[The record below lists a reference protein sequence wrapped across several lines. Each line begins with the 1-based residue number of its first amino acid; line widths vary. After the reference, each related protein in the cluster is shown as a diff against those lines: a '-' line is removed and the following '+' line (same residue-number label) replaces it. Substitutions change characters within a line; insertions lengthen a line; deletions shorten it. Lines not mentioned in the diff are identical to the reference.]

1 MWIKLNK
8 SDGTCFGLNREIAY
22 AYLLLQGYLTEGRD
36 KFASCSPRMMNYNIK
51 KLYQSLKDKN
61 ERMFNESQSTII
73 MVIRL

>member
-1 MWIKLNK
+1 MWFKLNK

-36 KFASCSPRMMNYNIK
+36 RFASSSPSMMNYNLK

-61 ERMFNESQSTII
+61 ELEKQ
-73 MVIRL
+73 V